1 MEKKNKPA
9 LECCSSS
16 SKKIREQR
24 RFGAQGW
31 LRNTA
36 SRWLP
41 EPRSPAT
48 QSSQIRR
55 LPHRCFLLWD
65 FCYTCP
71 AGSICT
77 LLLRAEIG
85 SKGTRNCNP
94 NISST
99 ADRLAFLWRDTHTLR
114 SHTGAVLSLPFCLG
128 AQSMEERGL
137 GRNRH
142 PNWGVKGNQTV
153 MAHLQMENSHKSEVL
168 SVCEFVCV
176 GRSYRQF
183 YFYLWGKLDDI
194 Y

>member
-1 MEKKNKPA
+1 MEKKITA

-16 SKKIREQR
+16 SKEIREHR
-24 RFGAQGW
+24 RFGAQWW

-55 LPHRCFLLWD
+55 LPHCLHRCFLLWA

-77 LLLRAEIG
+77 VHLQGLIG
-85 SKGTRNCNP
+85 SKWTWNCNR
-94 NISST
+94 NISSI
-99 ADRLAFLWRDTHTLR
+99 AGRLAVLWRDTHTLR
-114 SHTGAVLSLPFCLG
+114 SHAGAILSLPFCLG

-142 PNWGVKGNQTV
+142 PNWGGKGNQTV

-176 GRSYRQF
+176 CGGE
-183 YFYLWGKLDDI
+183 L
-194 Y
+194 